1 MTVTNGRGARTPVG
15 RAFRVLGWMAA
26 AEGADWPLGEVARGV
41 GMHPST
47 VHRVLGLLE
56 HEGLVAHDPAGGR
69 YGLGLEFL
77 RLAWTASGRHG
88 LREVALPW
96 LRGLSADTQE
106 TAWLGLYEPARR
118 AMMFAAAVESPQL
131 VRHVRPLGE
140 WLPVHGGATGRA
152 ILAFLPEGE
161 RGAIL
166 AAPLPALTERTITDP
181 ARLATVLDGVRRR
194 GYAVSR
200 GERAVGGVGVA
211 APVLDADG
219 QVLGVVGVGLPE
231 QRFRARDEARLA
243 GLVRACAA
251 RVAEGVHPAG

>member
-1 MTVTNGRGARTPVG
+1 MIEANGRGARTPVG

-26 AEGADWPLGEVARGV
+26 ADGADWALGEIARGV

-56 HEGLVAHDPAGGR
+56 REGLVTHDAAGGR

-77 RLAWTASGRHG
+77 RLAWRASSRYD
-88 LREVALPW
+88 LRDVALPW
-96 LRGLSADTQE
+96 LRGLSAQTQE
-106 TAWLGLYEPARR
+106 TAWLGLYEPSRK

-152 ILAFLPEGE
+152 ILAFLPARE
-161 RGAIL
+161 RSEIL

-181 ARLATVLDGVRRR
+181 ERLAVVLEGVRRR

-200 GERAVGGVGVA
+200 GERAAGGVGVA
-211 APVLDADG
+211 APVLDDEG
-219 QVLGVVGVGLPE
+219 RVLGVVGVGLPE

-243 GLVRACAA
+243 ALVRACAA
-251 RVAEGVHPAG
+251 RVAEAHPGG

>member
-1 MTVTNGRGARTPVG
+1 MVEEHARGARTPVG

-26 AEGADWPLGEVARGV
+26 ADGADWALGEVARGV

-56 HEGLVAHDPAGGR
+56 HEGLVTHDPVAGR

-77 RLAWTASGRHG
+77 RLAWTASSHHD
-88 LREVALPW
+88 LRDVALPW
-96 LRGLSADTQE
+96 LRGLSAETQE
-106 TAWLGLYEPARR
+106 TAWLGLYEPSRK

-140 WLPVHGGATGRA
+140 WLPVHGGASGRA

-161 RGAIL
+161 RSEIL

-181 ARLATVLDGVRRR
+181 ERLAVVLDGVRRR

-200 GERAVGGVGVA
+200 GERAAGGVGVA
-211 APVLDADG
+211 APVLDDEG
-219 QVLGVVGVGLPE
+219 RVLGVVGVGLPE

-243 GLVRACAA
+243 ALVRACAA
-251 RVAEGVHPAG
+251 RVAEAHPGG